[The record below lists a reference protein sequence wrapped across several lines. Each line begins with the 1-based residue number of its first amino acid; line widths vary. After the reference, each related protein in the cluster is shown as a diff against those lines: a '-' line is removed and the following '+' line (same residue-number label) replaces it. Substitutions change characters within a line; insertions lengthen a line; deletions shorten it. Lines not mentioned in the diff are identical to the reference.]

1 MKNKVIITIGRQFG
15 SGGREIGKKLADRL
29 HIPFYDRELLEM
41 AAKENGMSEEL
52 LSDFDEKATNS
63 ILYSL
68 AIGSYA
74 MGSHV
79 SGIPEMPMNDKV
91 FLFQSDVIKEVAKSS
106 CVVVGRCADYV
117 LRDDPA
123 CLNLFL
129 HAPKER
135 RVERVARLYQLDDRK
150 AEERIRKTDKKRANY
165 YNFYSGRKWGQVE
178 NYHLA
183 VDTSVIG
190 VDGTVDLLE
199 SFAKFKDAKQEG

>member
-1 MKNKVIITIGRQFG
+1 MCIRD
-15 SGGREIGKKLADRL
+15 S
-29 HIPFYDRELLEM
+29 
-41 AAKENGMSEEL
+41 
-52 LSDFDEKATNS
+52 
-63 ILYSL
+63 LYSL